1 MSIKGFARDD
11 SRQSWPVTDWPSQ
24 ILTYMI
30 LTRRKRPHANSNR
43 RKGDKLSKYDLHSA
57 EERYQ
62 PGSGDLVLANKLG
75 IIDEQEMESLESG
88 LLLMLYEQ
96 LFLSGQLPAPL
107 TFARIRDWHRQWLG
121 NVYEWAG
128 RLRQANL
135 TKDGFH
141 FAAADRIPLLI
152 AEFDKHFLSRTGEL
166 NALSRPEF
174 VRYLAESH
182 VEFILIHPFREGN
195 GRLSRLLCDVLSVQ
209 AGNGLLDYSLW
220 DEHKTFY
227 FKAIQAGVAGNYA
240 PMMQLVNDILP
251 N

>member
-1 MSIKGFARDD
+1 M
-11 SRQSWPVTDWPSQ
+11 
-24 ILTYMI
+24 
-30 LTRRKRPHANSNR
+30 
-43 RKGDKLSKYDLHSA
+43 SKYKLHSA

-62 PGSGDLVLANKLG
+62 PGSGNQVLANKLG
-75 IIDEQEMESLESG
+75 IADVQEMESLESG

-96 LFLSGQLPAPL
+96 LFLTGQLPGRL
-107 TFARIRDWHRQWLG
+107 TFERVRDWHRQWLG
-121 NVYEWAG
+121 NVYDWAG
-128 RLRQANL
+128 RLRNANL

-152 AEFDKHFLSRTGEL
+152 AEFDKQVLSRTGEL
-166 NALSRPEF
+166 KSLSRSEF

-209 AGNGLLDYSLW
+209 AGRCLLDYSLW
-220 DEHKTFY
+220 DEHKDFY
-227 FKAIQAGVAGNYA
+227 FKAIQAGVVGNYS

-251 N
+251 D